1 MGFFLFENYSAT
13 KEKSRKYP
21 SLIIKKPI
29 NRVFEDLTK
38 FVKDQGFDSI
48 KTNEEFYDIYG
59 ERYGYEIS
67 IQLAVDGF
75 NTLLNMSIYGEKKR
89 GRTRKAFKRYYSLIK
104 QLFEL

>member
-13 KEKSRKYP
+13 KENSRKYP
-21 SLIIKKPI
+21 PLIIKKPI
-29 NRVFEDLTK
+29 NRVYDELIK
-38 FVKDQGFDSI
+38 FVKKQGFESI
-48 KTNEEFYDIYG
+48 KTSEEFYDIYG

-89 GRTRKAFKRYYSLIK
+89 GRTRKVFKRYYLLINE
-104 QLFEL
+104 LFA